1 MVEVFLCCSP
11 ADREVAGAIAARLE
25 AAAEARVII
34 DDTDSGTVAEKWEG
48 GLAAAGVLLLLSPD
62 SVPKQVNRDAWGD
75 LLDHAANHAEPPVG
89 TVLVR
94 PCGYPRILDRK
105 LCFRWDSGSSEVL
118 RAIHQWVIS
127 LHQLP
132 DRRTF
137 VPARLPWFEGR
148 DAELALLWE
157 TLVDGAGS
165 AALVHAGPAG
175 KTSLA
180 QEFARRAAAH
190 FRDVLWVRCAGR
202 TLAAIVAQLAEQ
214 IGAGYP
220 GETDEVFADLLERAG
235 KHRVLL
241 VFDDL
246 PEGVTLPARHGR
258 ASVLV
263 TTHGAGRNAPAGA
276 RLLPLSP
283 VPAGDVTIPDNPVD
297 LRLWRAMAVCRPDG
311 FPLELATGIA
321 GLEASTSEEAYRRL
335 VAGRWVDP
343 LDEANGWMRL
353 NAASLAAAKDL
364 AAERRRHA
372 ELVDRA
378 AAGWAEKPEFRERYE
393 GEWLAAFR
401 WAAVADWRLALR
413 LARNAVA
420 FLRQQGRLAETATL
434 LVALREAADQH
445 GEWQVSDECSWELSW
460 IRGLP
465 YRGAGWAPVDGDQLG
480 FDFGAA

>member
-25 AAAEARVII
+25 ATAEARVII

-48 GLAAAGVLLLLSPD
+48 GLAASGILLLLSPEA
-62 SVPKQVNRDAWGD
+62 VPGQVSRERWGA
-75 LLDHAANHAEPPVG
+75 LLDHAANHGDPPLG

-94 PCGYPRILDRK
+94 ACGYPRILDRK
-105 LCFRWDSGSSEVL
+105 LCFRWERGGPEVL
-118 RAIHQWVIS
+118 RAIQQWVIG

-137 VPARLPWFEGR
+137 TPARLRWFEGR
-148 DAELALLWE
+148 DAELAVLWE
-157 TLVDGAGS
+157 TLVDRAGR
-165 AALVHAGPAG
+165 ALLVREGSVG

-180 QEFARRAAAH
+180 QEFARRAAAY
-190 FRDVLWVRCAGR
+190 FRDVLWIRCADR
-202 TLAAIVAQLAEQ
+202 PLAAIVAQLAGQ
-214 IGAGYP
+214 IGASYP

-246 PEGVTLPARHGR
+246 PGGLTLPARQGR

-263 TTHGAGRNAPAGA
+263 TARTCGETAGA
-276 RLLPLSP
+276 QMLSP
-283 VPAGDVTIPDNPVD
+283 AALPQAALAAPVD
-297 LRLWRAMAVCRPDG
+297 PVELRLWKAMAVCRPDG
-311 FPLELATGIA
+311 FPLELAAGIA
-321 GLEASTSEEAYRRL
+321 GLEAGEAADVYRRL
-335 VAGRWVDP
+335 AERRLVDP

-353 NAASLAAAKDL
+353 SAASWAAAGKDL
-364 AAERRRHA
+364 DAERRRHA
-372 ELVDRA
+372 ELVQRA
-378 AAGWAEKPEFRERYE
+378 AAEWAAKPDFRERHE

-401 WAAVADWRLALR
+401 WAATADWRLALSI
-413 LARNAVA
+413 ARSTVA
-420 FLRQQGRLAETATL
+420 FLRHQGRLAETATL
-434 LVALREAADQH
+434 LVALREAADQQ

-480 FDFGAA
+480 FDFGAP